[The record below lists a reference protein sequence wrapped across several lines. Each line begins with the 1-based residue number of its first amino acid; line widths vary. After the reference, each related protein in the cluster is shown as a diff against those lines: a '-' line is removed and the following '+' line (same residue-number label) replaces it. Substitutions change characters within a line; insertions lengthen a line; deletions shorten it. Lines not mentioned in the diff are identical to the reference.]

1 MGFCWNVILLCDL
14 DDGEGQSAIHALLN
28 TLLLQMRRIKHR
40 RQEHRSGFIFISVW
54 ALVQPL
60 PSVCAG
66 LHLLSKIQ
74 NGKVFPESASLIK
87 HTQLESFF

>member
-14 DDGEGQSAIHALLN
+14 DDGEGQSAIHVLLN

-66 LHLLSKIQ
+66 LHLLSKYKIER
-74 NGKVFPESASLIK
+74 FSLRV
-87 HTQLESFF
+87 HL